1 MASKEIEL
9 VIKNISTKKRR
20 GPDGFTGPPI
30 IPKLFQ
36 KTEEEGLLSDS
47 FYKVSIILIS
57 KSDKKIKK
65 KKLQT
70 NIPYK
75 NLQQNIS

>member
-1 MASKEIEL
+1 MASKEVEL

-65 KKLQT
+65 KKIKT
-70 NIPYK
+70 NIPCK